1 MSIKFS
7 VYADGNIEGDD
18 SPSILKSAKDLQ
30 SVSSYLTLRQQ
41 FGEDDVDDA
50 ERLLSQLFDEYRE
63 TEMLMFPYEPN
74 IEAIVDYDFLST
86 DADYGVRRVDRYTL
100 YLEPVKETDYPREA
114 LRFGLSIGDNLS
126 LPSFMVGRYFK
137 YNGSNETV
145 FFNTDN
151 LTVSLLADVDILSD
165 SALENNFKK
174 ILLDIAKHE
183 SFGQVPQD
191 IIQMILL
198 EWMMTAGE
206 GEDNVFGALT
216 EIFSNGD
223 AFRDAYREYTW
234 EEEGDISRS
243 DVKEILE
250 DDLDTL
256 ILGISDSFEDYDF
269 DLQDDYYTTL
279 PELIAA
285 ILDQLIFEY
294 GYLEAVVASKLQ
306 AVKEAY
312 DDLPIRYIS
321 DLSTIV
327 SESKSSGAYV
337 LEVGMSWGS
346 TLNFLLNSKQLER
359 QRRITV
365 GDTHLY
371 DEF

>member
-151 LTVSLLADVDILSD
+151 L
-165 SALENNFKK
+165 
-174 ILLDIAKHE
+174 
-183 SFGQVPQD
+183 
-191 IIQMILL
+191 
-198 EWMMTAGE
+198 
-206 GEDNVFGALT
+206 
-216 EIFSNGD
+216 
-223 AFRDAYREYTW
+223 
-234 EEEGDISRS
+234 
-243 DVKEILE
+243 
-250 DDLDTL
+250 
-256 ILGISDSFEDYDF
+256 
-269 DLQDDYYTTL
+269 
-279 PELIAA
+279 
-285 ILDQLIFEY
+285 
-294 GYLEAVVASKLQ
+294 
-306 AVKEAY
+306 
-312 DDLPIRYIS
+312 
-321 DLSTIV
+321 
-327 SESKSSGAYV
+327 
-337 LEVGMSWGS
+337 
-346 TLNFLLNSKQLER
+346 
-359 QRRITV
+359 
-365 GDTHLY
+365 
-371 DEF
+371 